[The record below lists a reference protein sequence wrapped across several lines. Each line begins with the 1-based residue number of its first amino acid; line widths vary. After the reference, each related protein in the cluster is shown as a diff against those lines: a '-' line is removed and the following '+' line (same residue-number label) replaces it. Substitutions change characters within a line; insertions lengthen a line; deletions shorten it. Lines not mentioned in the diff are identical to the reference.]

1 MEKFINKV
9 YELSEKVGLFVESFR
24 TDAEHTTITIED
36 NSSVYYEDWCST
48 FIRLHDI
55 EDRKEWLT
63 ALREEIKNE
72 VKDSINFPQSFIN
85 KLEDLATE
93 IEKTIN

>member
-9 YELSEKVGLFVESFR
+9 YELSEKVGLFVECFR
-24 TDAEHTTITIED
+24 TNAEYTTITIED

-48 FIRLHDI
+48 FIRLNDI
-55 EDRKEWLT
+55 EDRKEWVT
-63 ALREEIKNE
+63 ALREEANNPE
-72 VKDSINFPQSFIN
+72 NFPQSFIS